1 MSVPA
6 SSQSLSLSV
15 PVWLQ
20 RSATTIVLLLTWECA
35 SSVGLIPARILA
47 APTAVA
53 GTFWSMLASG
63 ELESNLLVSLGR
75 VVIGLSIAIVLG
87 TTLALTAGLS
97 RVGEMAIDAP
107 MQMLRTMPFLAM
119 VPLFILWFGIGET
132 PKIALVTLGATFPI
146 YLTLFSGI
154 RSVDKKLVETGN
166 CFGMNRSALIRH
178 VILPGALP
186 SFLVGLRYSL
196 GIAWLSLVVAEQVN
210 ANAGIGYLIMDARD
224 YMRTDVIVVCLLVY
238 SLLGLGTDFLVRV
251 IERYALAWRPS
262 LIATS

>member
-1 MSVPA
+1 MPA
-6 SSQSLSLSV
+6 ITRSFNPQI

-20 RSATTIVLLLTWECA
+20 RSATTIFLLLVWEAA
-35 SSVGLIPARILA
+35 SSAGIVPARILA

-75 VVIGLSIAIVLG
+75 VVTGLSIAIVLG

-97 RVGEMAIDAP
+97 RIGEMAIDAP
-107 MQMLRTMPFLAM
+107 MQMLRTMPFLAL

-132 PKIALVTLGATFPI
+132 PKIALVTMGATFPI

-154 RSVDKKLVETGN
+154 RSVDKKLVETGD
-166 CFGMNRSALIRH
+166 CFGMNRLALIRH

-186 SFLVGLRYSL
+186 SFLVGLRYAL
-196 GIAWLSLVVAEQVN
+196 GVAWLSLVVAEQVN
-210 ANAGIGYLIMDARD
+210 ASSGIGYLIMNARD

-238 SLLGLGTDFLVRV
+238 SLLGLGTDFIVRL
-251 IERYALAWRPS
+251 IEQYALSWRPS
-262 LIATS
+262 LITAG

>member
-1 MSVPA
+1 VPPRARKFSVNI
-6 SSQSLSLSV
+6 

-20 RSATTIVLLLTWECA
+20 RSATTIAILLLWEFA
-35 SSVGLIPARILA
+35 SLAGFIPSRILA

-75 VVIGLSIAIVLG
+75 VVIGLSIAIVIG
-87 TTLALTAGLS
+87 TTLAVTAGLS
-97 RVGEMAIDAP
+97 RIGELAIDAP
-107 MQMLRTMPFLAM
+107 MQMLRTMPFLAL

-132 PKIALVTLGATFPI
+132 PKIALVALGATFPI

-154 RSVDKKLVETGN
+154 RAVDKKLVEAGN
-166 CFGMNRSALIRH
+166 CFGLSHAALIKH
-178 VILPGALP
+178 VILPASLP

-210 ANAGIGYLIMDARD
+210 ATAGIGYLIMNARD

-238 SLLGLGTDFLVRV
+238 SLLGLGTDFIVRTL
-251 IERYALAWRPS
+251 ERRALAWRPS
-262 LIATS
+262 LINVT

>member
-1 MSVPA
+1 MPNIKR
-6 SSQSLSLSV
+6 SLNLKM

-20 RSATTIVLLLTWECA
+20 RSATTILILLAWELA
-35 SSVGLIPARILA
+35 SEAGLIPARILA

-75 VVIGLSIAIVLG
+75 VVAGLSIAIMLG
-87 TTLALTAGLS
+87 TSLALAAGLS
-97 RVGEMAIDAP
+97 RLGELAIDAP
-107 MQMLRTMPFLAM
+107 MQMLRTMPFLAL

-132 PKIALVTLGATFPI
+132 PKIALVAMGGTFPV

-166 CFGMNRSALIRH
+166 CFGMTHAALIRH

-186 SFLVGLRYSL
+186 SFLVGLRYAL

-210 ANAGIGYLIMDARD
+210 ASSGIGYLIMNARD

-238 SLLGLGTDFLVRV
+238 SLLGLGTDFIVRML
-251 IERYALAWRPS
+251 ERYALAWRPS
-262 LIATS
+262 LIVTA